1 MPTRII
7 AASALIALVGAC
19 SATPAATTSTTA
31 APTTTVPAAT
41 TTPPLARCSED
52 FEFGEGGQIA
62 DLTQESSDSGTI
74 GAMSWEAAEDCET
87 FTIAFQTSEGAPA
100 TTPPSAQVLHL
111 ESFQVLRVR
120 MLGVGA
126 TVITDQLVETQLV
139 DRIYVVRS
147 LEGGMFIDFH
157 LTEPTQA
164 RVEAVASPARL
175 ILTMRPGL
183 VPLNGFSTIGERVV
197 VTSPPAGSTVDPFL
211 TVSGYSRT
219 FEANVLLIGTLGNE
233 VVVERSTIA
242 ADWAETWGEFRSTIN
257 LPPGPVSLFVGESS
271 AQDGALEG
279 VTVSL
284 TVR

>member
-1 MPTRII
+1 
-7 AASALIALVGAC
+7 
-19 SATPAATTSTTA
+19 
-31 APTTTVPAAT
+31 
-41 TTPPLARCSED
+41 
-52 FEFGEGGQIA
+52 
-62 DLTQESSDSGTI
+62 
-74 GAMSWEAAEDCET
+74 
-87 FTIAFQTSEGAPA
+87 
-100 TTPPSAQVLHL
+100 VLHL

-120 MLGVGA
+120 MLGVDA

-147 LEGGMFIDFH
+147 LDGGMFIDFH

-164 RVEAVASPARL
+164 RVEAGASPARL

-183 VPLNGFSTIGERVV
+183 VPLSGFSTIGERVV

-219 FEANVLLIGTLGNE
+219 FEAVVLLIGTVGNE
-233 VVVERSTIA
+233 VVVERSTTA
-242 ADWAETWGEFRSTIN
+242 ADWTETWGEFRSTIN
-257 LPPGPVSLFVGESS
+257 LPSGPVSLFVGESS